1 MSRILCE
8 DLCAKRRAETCRA
21 NLVNN
26 MWVENLSGM
35 IRKFNRH
42 DVCDVGHYV
51 LSRTTVS
58 QQIHN
63 LVHTWCFKL

>member
-35 IRKFNRH
+35 IRKCIHGVSSCGVEKKLKRVLTVH
-42 DVCDVGHYV
+42 RCDWTQ
-51 LSRTTVS
+51 L
-58 QQIHN
+58 
-63 LVHTWCFKL
+63 